1 MEKQELSQNILY
13 KMELLFTEEEMAAY
27 FEEIEMTP
35 ELYDSIGRN
44 LAFIDVDMS
53 IAFVTKYSYLLEEPE
68 MDISADFH
76 DIIDV
81 VSIERIISRADN
93 KMLNRLKK
101 AIEKRELE
109 IDDEF

>member
-1 MEKQELSQNILY
+1 MERHELSQNILY

-53 IAFVTKYSYLLEEPE
+53 IVFVTKYSYLLEEPE
-68 MDISADFH
+68 MDTSADFH

-81 VSIERIISRADN
+81 VSIERIISRADL
-93 KMLNRLKK
+93 KMLRRLKK
-101 AIEKRELE
+101 AIEARELE
-109 IDDEF
+109 IDDES